1 METNYFISCNVATMA
16 LPMTQHRN
24 KAAAAQMP
32 PPITMIIIIDFSR
45 TIHVPGG
52 RRGAGSRGAVLG
64 STACRRAATPANSNP
79 HPHAAARPFSASAAP
94 DDSIHDESGSI
105 MALPQRH

>member
-32 PPITMIIIIDFSR
+32 PPITMIIIIDFS
-45 TIHVPGG
+45 
-52 RRGAGSRGAVLG
+52 
-64 STACRRAATPANSNP
+64 
-79 HPHAAARPFSASAAP
+79 
-94 DDSIHDESGSI
+94 
-105 MALPQRH
+105 